1 MKTDNRQ
8 PSYNFTKKIYLDF
21 LKQNNLYQ
29 SKKIFFYENNIEKM
43 SNWSNSDFKKTLNW
57 YNKIRKLNK
66 TKVKNIHL
74 EEMDKWNYDKNN
86 FIVTKEDQSL
96 LE

>member
-1 MKTDNRQ
+1 MKTNNRL

-74 EEMDKWNYDKNN
+74 EEIDK
-86 FIVTKEDQSL
+86 
-96 LE
+96 

>member
-1 MKTDNRQ
+1 MKTNNRL

-74 EEMDKWNYDKNN
+74 EEMDKWNYDKKKG
-86 FIVTKEDQSL
+86 IIR
-96 LE
+96 